1 MARVIL
7 DTNNVL
13 GATDVLPTEIAG
25 PTPQEFV
32 DLLVASRRYPGGFL
46 LVCDGVRWDDAP
58 KTLPSG
64 IQMRFSGHG
73 VTADE
78 VIARVVSQS
87 SISRH
92 LLVVTTDRA
101 LQKQVKR
108 LKASTM
114 DSKAFLEELGFDWQ
128 RTDQT
133 PQPRADAPELDPNAV
148 LPPEVVAE
156 AETVRPQKGDISP
169 SIWSKISPKV
179 LKSPKPAKTKLTDEP
194 PVDPAHEPTHGTFSF
209 DSKTLEDAERI
220 AKGHSPNDP

>member
-1 MARVIL
+1 M
-7 DTNNVL
+7 
-13 GATDVLPTEIAG
+13 
-25 PTPQEFV
+25 
-32 DLLVASRRYPGGFL
+32 
-46 LVCDGVRWDDAP
+46 
-58 KTLPSG
+58 
-64 IQMRFSGHG
+64 
-73 VTADE
+73 TADE

-128 RTDQT
+128 RTAQA

-156 AETVRPQKGDISP
+156 AETVQPQKGDTSP
-169 SIWSKISPKV
+169 SIWAKISSKV
-179 LKSPKPAKTKLTDEP
+179 LKGRKVAKSSPADESPA
-194 PVDPAHEPTHGTFSF
+194 DPAHDPTHGAFSF

-220 AKGHSPNDP
+220 AKGHPPNDP